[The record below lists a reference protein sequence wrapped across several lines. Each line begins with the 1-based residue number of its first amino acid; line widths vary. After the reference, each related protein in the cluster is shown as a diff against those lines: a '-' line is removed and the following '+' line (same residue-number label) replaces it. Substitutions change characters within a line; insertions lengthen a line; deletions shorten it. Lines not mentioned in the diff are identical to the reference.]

1 MTEDTKTR
9 RLGAVLYHDFEL
21 LDLYGPL
28 EMFGCLG
35 PEMEIV
41 TVAEHADADR
51 DPFAEFLDQGDLEQ
65 LVSAAGT
72 AHTKGDE

>member
-1 MTEDTKTR
+1 MIAKKESR
-9 RLGAVLYHDFEL
+9 RFGAVLYEDFEL

-41 TVAEHADADR
+41 TVAEYEWHTDADQ
-51 DPFAEFLDQGDLEQ
+51 DPFVKFLNQADVSQ
-65 LVSAAGT
+65 LIAASQQSY
-72 AHTKGDE
+72 D